1 MIRFLHGADFH
12 LDSAFGALP
21 PGQAAARRR
30 ESRELALRLADY
42 VKEHGI
48 DLVLLAGDLFD
59 SASPF
64 RETGEQLAAALGQM
78 RARVFISPGNHD
90 WYGPGSPWETVDW
103 PENVYVFKENRLTAV
118 EVPERNLVI
127 HGAAFS
133 GPEQPESLLAG
144 FTAPADGKCHIGL
157 LHGELD
163 GAEARY
169 GPIRR
174 EEAAASGLC
183 YLALGHVHKRT
194 APLTLGRTVC
204 AWPGCPE
211 GRGFD
216 ELGEKGFYEG
226 TISDGGEVSLTFVPF
241 ARHRYE
247 VLEVDVT
254 GKEPRAAVEA
264 ALPPETA
271 GDLYRILLTGETGE
285 GGAGAAAIQEALAD
299 RFYALEVRDRTRM
312 AEDLW
317 RRAEEDSL
325 RGLFLRE
332 LRQRR
337 KQAETHIPGISD
349 ICGVDCLQ
357 LLNLDSTNMTP
368 AHWLE
373 IAACIRD
380 HYGCYDGFVITHGT
394 DTMAYTAAALSYL
407 IQGSPK
413 PIVLTGA
420 QRPIGFDSTDSKTN
434 LADAFRCAAED
445 LPGVSIVFN
454 SRVILGTRAKKTR
467 SKSFQ
472 AFSSI
477 NHPELGVLRDGVL
490 LRYIR
495 QDCREAPVFYD
506 RLDPRVAL
514 LKLVPGTGRDAADFL
529 LERNDALIIESFG
542 VGGLPEAGGFYDC
555 VRRWMEAGR
564 VVVLTTQVENEGSDL
579 GVYHVGYRLKSDLGV
594 LEAYDMT
601 TEAVVAKLMW
611 ILGQTRRREEV
622 ERLFYTPVAR
632 DILWPG
638 L

>member
-216 ELGEKGFYEG
+216 ELGEKGVLWLEVEKGRTEAEFVPLCRRRYQILSVDLTG
-226 TISDGGEVSLTFVPF
+226 QADPAAAVLAALAVWAVLSKKDGGG
-241 ARHRYE
+241 H
-247 VLEVDVT
+247 
-254 GKEPRAAVEA
+254 
-264 ALPPETA
+264 LPPPPHRGA
-271 GDLYRILLTGETGE
+271 GIGGAGS
-285 GGAGAAAIQEALAD
+285 GGAGAGALPQVLGPDPAGP
-299 RFYALEVRDRTRM
+299 YPGGPGPVG
-312 AEDLW
+312 AEGGGHPH
-317 RRAEEDSL
+317 RPVP
-325 RGLFLRE
+325 
-332 LRQRR
+332 
-337 KQAETHIPGISD
+337 PG
-349 ICGVDCLQ
+349 
-357 LLNLDSTNMTP
+357 
-368 AHWLE
+368 
-373 IAACIRD
+373 
-380 HYGCYDGFVITHGT
+380 DGG
-394 DTMAYTAAALSYL
+394 ALS
-407 IQGSPK
+407 G
-413 PIVLTGA
+413 GA
-420 QRPIGFDSTDSKTN
+420 G
-434 LADAFRCAAED
+434 E
-445 LPGVSIVFN
+445 
-454 SRVILGTRAKKTR
+454 
-467 SKSFQ
+467 
-472 AFSSI
+472 
-477 NHPELGVLRDGVL
+477 
-490 LRYIR
+490 
-495 QDCREAPVFYD
+495 
-506 RLDPRVAL
+506 
-514 LKLVPGTGRDAADFL
+514 
-529 LERNDALIIESFG
+529 
-542 VGGLPEAGGFYDC
+542 
-555 VRRWMEAGR
+555 
-564 VVVLTTQVENEGSDL
+564 
-579 GVYHVGYRLKSDLGV
+579 
-594 LEAYDMT
+594 
-601 TEAVVAKLMW
+601 
-611 ILGQTRRREEV
+611 
-622 ERLFYTPVAR
+622 
-632 DILWPG
+632 
-638 L
+638 

>member
-78 RARVFISPGNHD
+78 RTRVFISPGNHD

-133 GPEQPESLLAG
+133 GPEQLESLLAG

-216 ELGEKGFYEG
+216 ETGEKGVLCG
-226 TISDGGEVSLTFVPF
+226 TVSDDGAVEASFVPF
-241 ARHRYE
+241 ARRRYE
-247 VLEVDVT
+247 IVEADVT
-254 GKEPRAAVEA
+254 GRTALEA
-264 ALPPETA
+264 AEQTIR
-271 GDLYRILLTGETGE
+271 GDTRRDLYRIILTGEADGTVD
-285 GGAGAAAIQEALAD
+285 AGAVESALRE
-299 RFYALEVRDRTRM
+299 RFYALEVRDETRM
-312 AEDLW
+312 AADVW
-317 RRAEEDSL
+317 AGAGEESL
-325 RGLFLRE
+325 RGLFLRT
-332 LRQRR
+332 LRQ
-337 KQAETHIPGISD
+337 KW
-349 ICGVDCLQ
+349 
-357 LLNLDSTNMTP
+357 DS
-368 AHWLE
+368 
-373 IAACIRD
+373 
-380 HYGCYDGFVITHGT
+380 
-394 DTMAYTAAALSYL
+394 
-407 IQGSPK
+407 
-413 PIVLTGA
+413 
-420 QRPIGFDSTDSKTN
+420 
-434 LADAFRCAAED
+434 
-445 LPGVSIVFN
+445 
-454 SRVILGTRAKKTR
+454 
-467 SKSFQ
+467 
-472 AFSSI
+472 
-477 NHPELGVLRDGVL
+477 
-490 LRYIR
+490 
-495 QDCREAPVFYD
+495 APD
-506 RLDPRVAL
+506 
-514 LKLVPGTGRDAADFL
+514 
-529 LERNDALIIESFG
+529 EE
-542 VGGLPEAGGFYDC
+542 
-555 VRRWMEAGR
+555 
-564 VVVLTTQVENEGSDL
+564 
-579 GVYHVGYRLKSDLGV
+579 
-594 LEAYDMT
+594 
-601 TEAVVAKLMW
+601 
-611 ILGQTRRREEV
+611 TRRRIA
-622 ERLFYTPVAR
+622 LAAR
-632 DILWPG
+632 FG
-638 L
+638 LAALEHRDLG

>member
-216 ELGEKGFYEG
+216 ELGEKGVLLLHAQPG
-226 TISDGGEVSLTFVPF
+226 QVTGEFVPLC
-241 ARHRYE
+241 RRRYQD
-247 VLEVDVT
+247 VRVDVT
-254 GKEPRAAVEA
+254 GSDPLDAVLN
-264 ALPPETA
+264 ALPPATA
-271 GDLYRILLTGETGE
+271 EDISRLTGVPER
-285 GGAGAAAIQEALAD
+285 LVRL
-299 RFYALEVRDRTRM
+299 RF
-312 AEDLW
+312 
-317 RRAEEDSL
+317 
-325 RGLFLRE
+325 F
-332 LRQRR
+332 
-337 KQAETHIPGISD
+337 P
-349 ICGVDCLQ
+349 
-357 LLNLDSTNMTP
+357 
-368 AHWLE
+368 
-373 IAACIRD
+373 
-380 HYGCYDGFVITHGT
+380 
-394 DTMAYTAAALSYL
+394 
-407 IQGSPK
+407 
-413 PIVLTGA
+413 
-420 QRPIGFDSTDSKTN
+420 
-434 LADAFRCAAED
+434 AAE
-445 LPGVSIVFN
+445 
-454 SRVILGTRAKKTR
+454 
-467 SKSFQ
+467 
-472 AFSSI
+472 
-477 NHPELGVLRDGVL
+477 
-490 LRYIR
+490 
-495 QDCREAPVFYD
+495 
-506 RLDPRVAL
+506 
-514 LKLVPGTGRDAADFL
+514 
-529 LERNDALIIESFG
+529 
-542 VGGLPEAGGFYDC
+542 
-555 VRRWMEAGR
+555 
-564 VVVLTTQVENEGSDL
+564 
-579 GVYHVGYRLKSDLGV
+579 
-594 LEAYDMT
+594 
-601 TEAVVAKLMW
+601 AV
-611 ILGQTRRREEV
+611 
-622 ERLFYTPVAR
+622 
-632 DILWPG
+632 
-638 L
+638 

>member
-78 RARVFISPGNHD
+78 RTRVFISPGNHD

-133 GPEQPESLLAG
+133 GPEQLESLLAG

-216 ELGEKGFYEG
+216 ELGEKGVYEG
-226 TISDGGEVSLTFVPF
+226 TISDGGEVLSL
-241 ARHRYE
+241 
-247 VLEVDVT
+247 
-254 GKEPRAAVEA
+254 
-264 ALPPETA
+264 
-271 GDLYRILLTGETGE
+271 I
-285 GGAGAAAIQEALAD
+285 
-299 RFYALEVRDRTRM
+299 
-312 AEDLW
+312 
-317 RRAEEDSL
+317 
-325 RGLFLRE
+325 
-332 LRQRR
+332 
-337 KQAETHIPGISD
+337 HI
-349 ICGVDCLQ
+349 
-357 LLNLDSTNMTP
+357 
-368 AHWLE
+368 
-373 IAACIRD
+373 
-380 HYGCYDGFVITHGT
+380 
-394 DTMAYTAAALSYL
+394 
-407 IQGSPK
+407 
-413 PIVLTGA
+413 
-420 QRPIGFDSTDSKTN
+420 
-434 LADAFRCAAED
+434 
-445 LPGVSIVFN
+445 
-454 SRVILGTRAKKTR
+454 
-467 SKSFQ
+467 
-472 AFSSI
+472 
-477 NHPELGVLRDGVL
+477 
-490 LRYIR
+490 
-495 QDCREAPVFYD
+495 
-506 RLDPRVAL
+506 
-514 LKLVPGTGRDAADFL
+514 
-529 LERNDALIIESFG
+529 
-542 VGGLPEAGGFYDC
+542 
-555 VRRWMEAGR
+555 
-564 VVVLTTQVENEGSDL
+564 
-579 GVYHVGYRLKSDLGV
+579 
-594 LEAYDMT
+594 
-601 TEAVVAKLMW
+601 
-611 ILGQTRRREEV
+611 
-622 ERLFYTPVAR
+622 
-632 DILWPG
+632 
-638 L
+638 

>member
-59 SASPF
+59 SASTF

-337 KQAETHIPGISD
+337 KQAETE
-349 ICGVDCLQ
+349 
-357 LLNLDSTNMTP
+357 
-368 AHWLE
+368 AERAE
-373 IAACIRD
+373 IDLAARF
-380 HYGCYDGFVITHGT
+380 GL
-394 DTMAYTAAALSYL
+394 AALDH
-407 IQGSPK
+407 
-413 PIVLTGA
+413 
-420 QRPIGFDSTDSKTN
+420 R
-434 LADAFRCAAED
+434 
-445 LPGVSIVFN
+445 
-454 SRVILGTRAKKTR
+454 
-467 SKSFQ
+467 
-472 AFSSI
+472 
-477 NHPELGVLRDGVL
+477 
-490 LRYIR
+490 
-495 QDCREAPVFYD
+495 
-506 RLDPRVAL
+506 
-514 LKLVPGTGRDAADFL
+514 
-529 LERNDALIIESFG
+529 
-542 VGGLPEAGGFYDC
+542 
-555 VRRWMEAGR
+555 
-564 VVVLTTQVENEGSDL
+564 DL
-579 GVYHVGYRLKSDLGV
+579 G
-594 LEAYDMT
+594 
-601 TEAVVAKLMW
+601 
-611 ILGQTRRREEV
+611 
-622 ERLFYTPVAR
+622 
-632 DILWPG
+632 
-638 L
+638 